1 MDELGSVIG
10 VKQKSKVILF
20 SEEKETFVKQNKNCE

>member
-10 VKQKSKVILF
+10 VGSLANNRGKRVVFERKLAL
-20 SEEKETFVKQNKNCE
+20 CWRW